1 MTATEDIRAIG
12 LTDFVRDSHLI
23 DYVDENIIVL
33 DNIGSDIP
41 LQGKFRLDCLLMV
54 FCLEGESTVSIN
66 GQHRALEAE
75 HCAIMLPGTIVR
87 SIKDSHTC
95 KLRIVAMSADFV
107 KETVHVS
114 KDAWDVGF
122 YLYHNPIFPIN
133 RNASYRFYLS
143 KELALASISEPP
155 RPFLK
160 TAKKHLFAAIFCELM
175 AKLHEGIADKS
186 DAPCYRNNR
195 SAHIFRRFMELVA
208 ADDGTHR
215 SVSYYADKL
224 CYAPKHLSTVIK
236 QVSGVAPLAII
247 NEHAIKCIKHE
258 LKHSDTSIKEVADRF
273 DFVNPSFFGKF
284 VKQHTGMSP
293 LQLRLPKEE

>member
-1 MTATEDIRAIG
+1 MTATEDIRAIS

-33 DNIGSDIP
+33 DNIGSNIP
-41 LQGKFRLDCLLMV
+41 RQGKFRLDCLLMV
-54 FCLEGESTVSIN
+54 FCLEGKSTVNIN
-66 GQHRALEAE
+66 GQHRTLEAE

-87 SIKDSHTC
+87 SIKDSHAC
-95 KLRIVAMSADFV
+95 KLRIVAMSADFLR
-107 KETVHVS
+107 EIAHVS

-133 RNASYRFYLS
+133 RNTSYRFYLY
-143 KELALASISEPP
+143 KELALASISEKP

-175 AKLHEGIADKS
+175 SKLHEDIADES

-195 SAHIFRRFMELVA
+195 STHIFRRFMELVA

-215 SVSYYADKL
+215 SVTYYADKL
-224 CYAPKHLSTVIK
+224 CYSPKHLSTVIK
-236 QVSGVAPLAII
+236 QVSGKTPLAII
-247 NEHAIKCIKHE
+247 NDHAMECIRYE
-258 LKHSDTSIKEVADRF
+258 LKHSDISIKEVADRF

-284 VKQHTGMSP
+284 VKERTGMSP
-293 LQLRLPKEE
+293 LQLRNLEEE